1 MKLQLLILAISSSQ
15 KGSTQVEQVQISPD
29 AGARPISTLEY
40 RFWDHQFVSASK
52 LRTKSQPTMK
62 SQEDLG

>member
-15 KGSTQVEQVQISPD
+15 KGFTQVEQVQIFPD
-29 AGARPISTLEY
+29 AGARPISTLVY
-40 RFWDHQFVSASK
+40 RFWDHQFSASK
-52 LRTKSQPTMK
+52 LRTKSQPTKK